1 METQEQL
8 IQRIW
13 SALAM
18 VDDPD
23 LKKDLVSLGMIK
35 DLRLEGRKLSFKVE
49 LTTPACPMKDMI
61 HNACIN
67 AIKHL
72 VDSSLELE
80 VEMTSRVSSLRGNPD
95 VLPGVKNIIAVGSGK
110 GGVGKSTIT
119 VNLAFELARSGA
131 KVGILDADIY
141 GPSVPMMLGLQGRQL
156 EMQGSVMIPQEAFG
170 IKVMSIGF
178 LVDPDQP
185 VVWRGPMVSSA
196 IKQFIRDVS
205 WGELDYLLVDM
216 PPGTGDVHI
225 TIAQNIPLTGAILV
239 STPQQVAVADC
250 RKALAMF
257 QIEGVKVQVL
267 GLVENMAWFS
277 PMDAPD
283 KKYFIFGEGGVDALA
298 EHSGV
303 PVLGRIPLETGFRE
317 KGDDGLGAWEWEHG
331 LSKSFFELA
340 AETAR
345 RVSIANQALVEL
357 SQN

>member
-1 METQEQL
+1 MDAQKEL
-8 IQRIW
+8 ITRIW
-13 SALAM
+13 AALSQ

-23 LKKDLVSLGMIK
+23 LKKDLVTLGMIK
-35 DLRLEGRKLSFKVE
+35 DLKLEGKQLSFKVE

-61 HNACIN
+61 QNACMN

-72 VDSSLELE
+72 VDPTLE
-80 VEMTSRVSSLRGNPD
+80 VEIEMTARVSSLRGNPD
-95 VLPGVKNIIAVGSGK
+95 ILPSVKNIIAVGSGK

-156 EMQGSVMIPQEAFG
+156 EMNGSVMIPQEVFG
-170 IKVMSIGF
+170 MKVMSIGF

-196 IKQFIRDVS
+196 IKQFIRDVQ

-239 STPQQVAVADC
+239 STPQEVAVADC

-257 QIEGVKVQVL
+257 QIEGVKVPIL
-267 GLVENMAWFS
+267 GLVENMAWFT
-277 PMDAPD
+277 PEDAPD
-283 KKYFIFGEGGVDALA
+283 KKYFIFGTGGVDALA
-298 EHSGV
+298 ERFGV
-303 PVLGRIPLETGFRE
+303 PVLGRIPLEVGFRE

-331 LSKSFFELA
+331 LSRAFYELA

-345 RVSIANQALVEL
+345 RVSIANQSAMEL

>member
-1 METQEQL
+1 MDPKEEL
-8 IQRIW
+8 IKRIW
-13 SALAM
+13 AALSQ

-23 LKKDLVSLGMIK
+23 LKKDLVTLGMVK
-35 DLRLEGRKLSFKVE
+35 DLVLDGNKLSFKVE

-72 VDSSLELE
+72 VDPKLEVS
-80 VEMTSRVSSLRGNPD
+80 VEMTARVSSLRGNPD
-95 VLPGVKNIIAVGSGK
+95 ILPGVKNIIAVGSGK

-119 VNLAFELARSGA
+119 VQLAFELARSGA

-141 GPSVPMMLGLQGRQL
+141 GPSVPMMFGLQGKQL
-156 EMQGSVMIPQEAFG
+156 DMQGSVMIPQEAFG

-196 IKQFIRDVS
+196 IKQFIKDVR

-239 STPQQVAVADC
+239 STPQEVAVADC

-257 QIEGVKVQVL
+257 RIEGVKVPVL
-267 GLVENMAWFS
+267 GLVENMAWFT
-277 PMDAPD
+277 PEDAPE
-283 KKYFIFGEGGVDALA
+283 KKYYLFGTGGVDALA
-298 EHSGV
+298 SSFGV
-303 PVLGRIPLETGFRE
+303 PVLGRIPLEQKTRE

-331 LSKSFFELA
+331 HSEAFAALA

-345 RVSIANQALVEL
+345 IVSISNQMAIGL